1 MTNHS
6 STVPRR
12 PGMLTSMIPVAVLI
26 TLITVGVRIFGVDI
40 TAGVSQISLCI
51 TALVVVFI
59 SMCFYGVSW
68 SDIENGLNRTISNT
82 GIAIFIL
89 MMIGCV
95 TSTWMLSG
103 VVPSI
108 IYYGMKLISPKVFLL
123 VTFLLTSLVS
133 VLSGSSWTTIATIG
147 VAMMGAGTFIGVH
160 AGWLAGAIIS
170 GAYFGDKR
178 SPMSDT
184 CNLSATVAGVDLY
197 THMHYLLYTNLPS
210 YILSGIVFTIAGFI
224 IPTTGELDLAAQYAA
239 LEGTF
244 IISPWLLLIPL
255 FTIYLILKKVPAILT
270 LLISAITGGIVA
282 FLTQGT
288 VVDQVC
294 SSITGTGNRFFYFMM
309 TVLANGTELE
319 TGNEML
325 NTLTATGGMQG
336 MMNTVWLIMSVV
348 FFGGVMEGSGM
359 INAMAE
365 KMAGTIKS
373 AAGLVGSTV
382 GTCIFCN
389 IALSDQYMSIVVP
402 GKIYAETYKK
412 RGYAPELL
420 SRSLEDSATVT
431 SVLIP
436 WNTCGVVQATVLGV
450 ATWTYLPYCIFNI
463 ASPIISIFVAAI
475 GWKIRK
481 LPQDGPQESTYI
493 ISTNNI
499 TDENNHE

>member
-6 STVPRR
+6 STTPRR
-12 PGMLTSMIPVAVLI
+12 PGMLISMIPIAILI

-40 TAGVSQISLCI
+40 TEGVSQISLCI

-59 SMCFYGVSW
+59 SMCFYQVSW
-68 SDIENGLNRTISNT
+68 SDIESGLSRTITNT

-103 VVPSI
+103 VVPTI
-108 IYYGMKLISPKVFLL
+108 IYYGMKLVSPKVFLL
-123 VTFLLTSLVS
+123 VTFLLTSIVS
-133 VLSGSSWTTIATIG
+133 VMSGSSWTTIATIG
-147 VAMMGAGTFIGVH
+147 VAMMGAGSFIGIH
-160 AGWLAGAIIS
+160 TGWLAGAIIS

-210 YILSGIVFTIAGFI
+210 YIIAGIVFTIVGFTSS
-224 IPTTGELDLAAQYAA
+224 TTAALDLSAQYAA

-244 IISPWLLLIPL
+244 VISPWLLLIPL

-270 LLISAITGGIVA
+270 LLISALTGAVVA
-282 FLTQGT
+282 FFTQGLI
-288 VVDQVC
+288 VDQIC
-294 SSITGTGNRFFYFMM
+294 SSITGSGSRFFYFLMKS
-309 TVLANGTELE
+309 LANGAEIE
-319 TGNEML
+319 TGNEVL
-325 NTLTATGGMQG
+325 NSLTATGGMQG
-336 MMNTVWLIMSVV
+336 MMNTVWLIMTVV
-348 FFGGVMEGSGM
+348 LFGGVMEGSGM
-359 INAMAE
+359 IASMAE
-365 KMAGTIKS
+365 KMAGALKS
-373 AAGLVGSTV
+373 TAGLVGSTV
-382 GTCIFCN
+382 GTCLFCN

-402 GKIYAETYKK
+402 GKIFAGTYKK

-450 ATWTYLPYCIFNI
+450 ATWTYLPYCIYNI

-475 GWKIRK
+475 GWKIRRIPVDK
-481 LPQDGPQESTYI
+481 Q
-493 ISTNNI
+493 
-499 TDENNHE
+499 ENNQ